1 MDNEINI
8 ELYKHPP
15 KFKERIITDKE
26 KDYAYYSEALH
37 SSYLF
42 YTMEVDRLN
51 KQLLA
56 EQAKNKKLIEA
67 LESVQ
72 NNLDNILL
80 PDYEEDYGNYNT
92 FYQQTS
98 SVITQALNEI
108 NK

>member
-56 EQAKNKKLIEA
+56 EQAKNKKLVEA
-67 LESVQ
+67 LESIA
-72 NNLDNILL
+72 NGDAGFNLCGIVINIYQIL
-80 PDYEEDYGNYNT
+80 P
-92 FYQQTS
+92 
-98 SVITQALNEI
+98 
-108 NK
+108 NKHSTR